1 MAQFRLIIQKSPWC
15 EPKSENLDGFFNIG
29 IGYFNLKFYYTRIL
43 TEVLSISK
51 IHDCAIFPINRKWYP
66 KKSNI
71 YLQIINLLQISNLML
86 SRNFFQLR
94 RKAKVRLS

>member
-15 EPKSENLDGFFNIG
+15 EQKSENLDGFFSIG
-29 IGYFNLKFYYTRIL
+29 KGYFNLKFYYTKIL
-43 TEVLSISK
+43 TEVLAISK
-51 IHDCAIFPINRKWYP
+51 IRDCAILLINRKWYP
-66 KKSNI
+66 KKLNVKRQI
-71 YLQIINLLQISNLML
+71 YLEFGKQCLFL

>member
-15 EPKSENLDGFFNIG
+15 EQKSENLDGFFSIG
-29 IGYFNLKFYYTRIL
+29 IGYFNFKFYYTRIL
-43 TEVLSISK
+43 NEVLLISK
-51 IHDCAIFPINRKWYP
+51 IHDCDISLINRKWYP

-71 YLQIINLLQISNLML
+71 NLLL